1 MSTDGIKLN
10 LKSYKRHSKI
20 RNMANDNKLIIWI
33 NAELERRGWSMRQLA
48 RRAGL
53 SQTQVSNVLNGKR
66 GITYN
71 FCVAIS
77 GPLGETPEKLLQMAG
92 KSRLEKPANKPQPD
106 ANAML
111 REMWQAW
118 KTSQAT
124 PDAPPVVISGD
135 PATPRLEDI
144 MNIIE
149 QLDHYGLR
157 MVYDFT
163 RWQAEEQNRRR
174 DSSGQR
180 RTSKE
185 RQKEEKEVIQLIDL
199 MLAVDEATPTAR
211 ELFIVYLIKTY
222 VSRWG
227 DCPEELVNILPPLIR
242 QSLPPDLGC
251 SSQSDA

>member
-1 MSTDGIKLN
+1 MN
-10 LKSYKRHSKI
+10 KI
-20 RNMANDNKLIIWI
+20 IEVETELATWLVKELDN
-33 NAELERRGWSMRQLA
+33 RGWSQRELG
-48 RRAGL
+48 RRAGIAGA
-53 SQTQVSNVLNGKR
+53 TVSRVIAGDQNPGWD
-66 GITYN
+66 
-71 FCVAIS
+71 FCLAIAKAF
-77 GPLGETPEKLLQMAG
+77 GEEPMTVFDMAG
-92 KSRLEKPANKPQPD
+92 LLEKPASKTSPQPETD
-106 ANAML
+106 AMIYEIW
-111 REMWQAW
+111 RAW
-118 KTSQAT
+118 KAAPAT
-124 PDAPPVVISGD
+124 PSDASPVALPPD
-135 PATPRLEDI
+135 QATPRLEDI

-174 DSSGQR
+174 DSSGRR

-227 DCPEELVNILPPLIR
+227 DCPEELMNILPPLIR

-251 SSQSDA
+251 SSQSDT